1 MSRRGFEV
9 KGLERWEAKLGQ
21 VEQDLGRHG
30 EVGDGMVAA
39 TMLVARTAKQLAPV
53 DLGDLRA
60 DIQPDV
66 RTVRSGL
73 EGVVGN
79 IKKHAP
85 FMEEGTEPHW
95 PPPSALEVWAAR
107 HGTTAYVVC
116 RAIGIRGN
124 RAIRYLERGLTENA
138 AKIYSLLGRAVTAL
152 VRK

>member
-1 MSRRGFEV
+1 MKRGIKV
-9 KGLERWEAKLGQ
+9 KGMEQWEAKLEQ
-21 VEQDLGRHG
+21 VEKDLGRHG
-30 EVGDGMVAA
+30 EVGEALVDA

-66 RTVRSGL
+66 RKVRSGL

-95 PPPSALEVWAAR
+95 PPLAALEVWARR
-107 HGTTAYVVC
+107 HGTTAWVVC
-116 RAIGIRGN
+116 RAIGTRGN
-124 RAIRYLERGLTENA
+124 KAIKYLERGLTNNT
-138 AKIYSLLGRAVTAL
+138 AKIYLLLGRAVSAL